1 MENGSIDV
9 SVNDTLSKKVHTIQ
23 LTPSKAIN
31 SIFKEISKKYDYN
44 IDDIHLV
51 LESGPGVQSFFV
63 SKPIFVTFNLFL
75 FETHGKQG
83 MLKFNNLLQF
93 CFTSVILKLTSAY

>member
-9 SVNDTLSKKVHTIQ
+9 SVNDTISKKIHTIQ
-23 LTPSKAIN
+23 LTPSRAIN

-51 LESGPGVQSFFV
+51 LESGPGMQSFFV
-63 SKPIFVTFNLFL
+63 SNALFI
-75 FETHGKQG
+75 T
-83 MLKFNNLLQF
+83 
-93 CFTSVILKLTSAY
+93 